1 MFRWIAECAAHTK
14 CCPTCK
20 TKAALRDIRIVY
32 AKRVLVADKI
42 EEERLNKIIE
52 EERIKIEEKD
62 TKIVELRSSLC
73 TMKLEM
79 AILREQYS
87 DLESKLALIQASGL
101 LQSQTSSRRESI
113 YKMSLDKNIELNRQG
128 GCRAMIYGKR
138 IQTLIVSQKSSAA
151 LFPGYGV
158 RFISGFNLQPTV
170 FFHVASKSI
179 RDLSLDYDEQLLAA
193 ATQDKSAFIYSVT
206 NHTPVASVTPSESP
220 IWAISFDKVRQR
232 CLHVGSAQ
240 GNTYVYDVRNCMSY
254 LEQWSTP
261 GDMSPVISITTIA
274 SAMDFPFGGF
284 IVCKLQSLWFYEYT
298 NSQRTEQT
306 KLTVEGPFVSINYDE
321 QTKILLIATRPTPKH
336 PQSRYILGYLM
347 KLDQTT
353 VFRVNCT
360 VLGSNSAP
368 IMSRSTQIH
377 MPNDNLVAAYL
388 QDTKMLTIWNS
399 KTASK
404 THSFNIDDC
413 ILDMCSMN
421 TNNQSSLLATLSES
435 KCRIFQINLV
445 N

>member
-1 MFRWIAECAAHTK
+1 MECPPNAK
-14 CCPTCK
+14 RCPECNA
-20 TKAALRDIRIVY
+20 KAIMRDIRRVY
-32 AKRVLVADKI
+32 AKKVLVADKI
-42 EEERLNKIIE
+42 EEDRLNKIIE
-52 EERIKIEEKD
+52 GKD
-62 TKIVELRSSLC
+62 TKIVELQSSLS

-79 AILREQYS
+79 EMLREQYYI
-87 DLESKLALIQASGL
+87 LESRFSRIAQASGL
-101 LQSQTSSRRESI
+101 LQPQTSSHRESI
-113 YKMSLDKNIELNRQG
+113 YKLSLSKNIELNRNG
-128 GCRAMIYGKR
+128 GSRAMIYGKR

-158 RFISGFNLQPTV
+158 RFISGFNLQPTA

-206 NHTPVASVTPSESP
+206 NHAAVASVTPCDSP
-220 IWAISFDKVRQR
+220 IWATSFDKVRQR

-240 GNTYVYDVRNCMSY
+240 GNTYVYDVRNCMTF

-261 GDMSPVISITTIA
+261 GDTSTVISITTVA
-274 SAMDFPFGGF
+274 STVDFPFGGF
-284 IVCKLQSLWFYEYT
+284 IVCKLHSLWFYEYT

-321 QTKILLIATRPTPKH
+321 QTKLLLIQTRLTTKY
-336 PQSRYILGYLM
+336 PQTRYIIGCLM

-353 VFRVNCT
+353 VFRVSCT
-360 VLGSNSAP
+360 VLGSNLAKV
-368 IMSRSTQIH
+368 MSRSTQIH

-388 QDTKMLTIWNS
+388 QDTKMLTTWNS

-404 THSFNIDDC
+404 THSFNVDDL
-413 ILDMCSMN
+413 IWDMCPMN
-421 TNNQSSLLATLSES
+421 TNDQSTLLATLSES
-435 KCRIFQINLV
+435 KCRIFQINMV